1 MATYPSEYQ
10 LDIVLRNGQVAH
22 VRPIR
27 PSDGDLLVDFFER
40 LGPESRYFRFF
51 RVKRTLAPEEVRYF
65 TTVDYERRMA
75 LIVVHEGR
83 MAAVGRYD
91 VSEENSKVAEVAF
104 AVADDQQG
112 LGLGTEL
119 LQLLT
124 AYARSKG
131 IGGFRA
137 FVLPENVQMM
147 RVFRNSGF
155 ELHRTLESGV
165 YTVDFPVALTQD
177 SKLAAEEREKRAVA
191 ASMLPMFFPRSVAV
205 VGASTRPGSIGN
217 TLFRNLLHTG
227 FGGTLYPVNPTAQV
241 VNAVKAYPSVLEIPD
256 AVDLAFV
263 VVPSEHVLAVARD
276 CAAKGVRAIVV
287 ISAGFGEVAGG
298 RQREAEL
305 LAVVREA
312 GMRMVGPNCMGLL
325 NTAAPVN
332 MNGTFAPV
340 YPPAG
345 NIAMSSQSGA
355 LGIAILEFARR
366 NSIGISQFV
375 SVGNKADVS
384 GNDLLLFWEDDPA
397 TDVILLYLESFG
409 NPRRFARLARRISRK
424 KPIVAVKSGRT
435 AAGSRAASSHTGAL
449 ASTDRAVEA
458 LFRQSGVIRV
468 DTLEELFAV
477 GSLLANQPIPA
488 GRRVGIVTNAG
499 GPGILAAD
507 ALESQGLVLPEFSA
521 ELRQVLSANLPAEAS
536 VTNPVDLIAGAGPVQ
551 YSSVLQPILDSGE
564 VDSLLVIY
572 VPTSITGVGEVGAA
586 VRAAAEAYQGPCT
599 LLSVFMQAEDAAAVL
614 TSPTAKVPTYQFPE
628 GAARALTQAVA
639 HGEWLQR
646 EPGRIPDLVGIDA
659 SSARSAVEPA
669 LARFGAEGGW
679 LEPAE
684 VEALLAAVHI
694 PVPASVTVTSEEAA
708 VEAAR
713 EMGFPVVLKVV
724 SSEALHKSEVGG
736 VALDLEDEEAVRAG
750 FRSVTGTVEQFDGV
764 LVQEM
769 VRGGHE
775 VLVGMSEDPNFGPL
789 LVYGLGGVYVELLED
804 VAFRLYPLTDTDATE
819 MMAEIKGARLL
830 EGYRNMPLGDLEAVK
845 DVLLRVSAL
854 VGVIPEITEM
864 DLNPVKVLPPG
875 EGVRVVDARIK
886 VAPVEQGWT
895 PEIIDLPG
903 VAGARQA

>member
-1 MATYPSEYQ
+1 MAAYPSEYQ

-241 VNAVKAYPSVLEIPD
+241 VNAVKAYPSVLDIPD

-507 ALESQGLVLPEFSA
+507 ALESQGLFLPEFSA

-564 VDSLLVIY
+564 VDALLVIY

-614 TSPTAKVPTYQFPE
+614 TSPTSKVPTYQFPE

-639 HGEWLQR
+639 HGEWLRR
-646 EPGRIPDLVGIDA
+646 EPGRIPELVGIDA

-669 LARFGAEGGW
+669 LARFGTEGGW

-694 PVPASVTVTSEEAA
+694 PVPASVTVAGEEEA

-713 EMGFPVVLKVV
+713 EIGFPVVLKVV

-750 FRSVTGTVEQFDGV
+750 FRSVTATVEQFDGV

-775 VLVGMSEDPNFGPL
+775 VLIGMSEDPNFGPL